1 MSQEE
6 EMKMLQREANEAKG
20 NARMLVETL
29 AFTPD
34 EGVGENELVAVSHFC
49 CCSCCCWFC
58 CCFFYKEAVEIDW
71 NVVREEKRRL
81 TCGCFWDSLID

>member
-1 MSQEE
+1 MSKEE

-34 EGVGENELVAVSHFC
+34 EGMGGNELVAVSFFQWSSMTTFC
-49 CCSCCCWFC
+49 FC
-58 CCFFYKEAVEIDW
+58 GEGGREADV
-71 NVVREEKRRL
+71 
-81 TCGCFWDSLID
+81 